1 MTVRREAIHA
11 GDRELRRTARR
22 FGEEFREVRLRI
34 GVSQS
39 AVARAIGIDRSVIC
53 RMERGD
59 PGVGVAIRARA
70 CACLGADFRLQL
82 YQERAPMI
90 YDAAHARIV
99 DRVLAERH
107 RRWRATVEAPIPGLG
122 RRSVDIRLDSRGD
135 IVLAEVESHARRLE
149 EIIRKLH
156 EKQHALATDVG
167 SRHRVHVLL
176 VLPPTR
182 HHQAL
187 VRAFGQTLA
196 SAFPIRSGVI
206 REALASADLPWP
218 GDGLLW
224 MPGS

>member
-53 RMERGD
+53 RMERGE

-82 YQERAPMI
+82 YQERSPMI

-99 DRVLAERH
+99 DRVLADRH

-122 RRSVDIRLDSRGD
+122 RRSVDLRFDSRTD
-135 IVLAEVESHARRLE
+135 VVLAEIETRVRRLE

-156 EKQHALATDVG
+156 EKQHALAVDVG
-167 SRHRVHVLL
+167 SPRRVHVLL

-187 VRAFGQTLA
+187 VRTFGQTLA

-224 MPGS
+224 VPGS